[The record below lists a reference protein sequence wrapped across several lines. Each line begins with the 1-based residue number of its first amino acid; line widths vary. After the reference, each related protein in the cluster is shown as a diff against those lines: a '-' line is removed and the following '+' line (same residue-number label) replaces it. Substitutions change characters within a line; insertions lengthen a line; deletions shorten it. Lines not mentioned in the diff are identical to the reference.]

1 MRVEPGGGAGCVL
14 RLLEVDPQRLAQARR
29 RGFVVGQR
37 TEDGRDELSR
47 PAWIMGRERGDLK
60 FPISGELAAGG
71 VAQQQPVHRERGLVT
86 ATEPLDAT
94 AGRADCGTYIG
105 G

>member
-60 FPISGELAAGG
+60 FPISGEAAAGG
-71 VAQQQPVHRERGLVT
+71 VAEQKSMHRERGLM
-86 ATEPLDAT
+86 AGAKPLDAT
-94 AGRADCGTYIG
+94 TGRADRGTHIG